1 MQEKD
6 MVLDVLSGTK
16 ASIGNYAKVITECG
30 NVNLRQTFQQMRD
43 GDEQFQ
49 LELYKIAASKGYYTP
64 APAANPQDASSIK
77 SHLTQAATTQQGSGP
92 MPSMM

>member
-16 ASIGNYAKVITECG
+16 ASLSNYAKVIAECN

-43 GDEQFQ
+43 SDEQFQ
-49 LELYKIAASKGYYTP
+49 LQLYQMAAQKGYYHP
-64 APAANPQDASSIK
+64 APPAPSQDTSSIK
-77 SHLTQAATTQQGSGP
+77 STLSQG
-92 MPSMM
+92 MPSMS

>member
-16 ASIGNYAKVITECG
+16 ASIGNYAKVISECS

-49 LELYKIAASKGYYTP
+49 LQLYQVAAQKGYYHP
-64 APAANPQDASSIK
+64 APPAASQDVSSIR
-77 SHLTQAATTQQGSGP
+77 SNLSQD
-92 MPSMM
+92 MPSTM